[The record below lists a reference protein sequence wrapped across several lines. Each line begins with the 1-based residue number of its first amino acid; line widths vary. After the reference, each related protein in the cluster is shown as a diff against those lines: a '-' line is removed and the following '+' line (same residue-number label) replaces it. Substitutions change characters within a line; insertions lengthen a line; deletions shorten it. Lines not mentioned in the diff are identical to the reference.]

1 MAKVRK
7 LLRSAPSRFGRSFA
21 RFVEIAAAGLHS
33 AGV

>member
-7 LLRSAPSRFGRSFA
+7 MLRSAPSRFGRGFA

-33 AGV
+33 AGI

>member
-7 LLRSAPSRFGRSFA
+7 LLRSAPSRFGRGFT
-21 RFVEIAAAGLHS
+21 RFVEIAAAGLHA

>member
-7 LLRSAPSRFGRSFA
+7 LLRNAPSRIGRGFA

-33 AGV
+33 AGI